1 MVFNDVIPHYAASF
15 RGGDANWLSS
25 SLVTVNDNGNEEI
38 ETQIPKNDRSP
49 VLNFLK
55 MGLRGLTELQRD
67 VDSRSYS
74 SMFDCY

>member
-38 ETQIPKNDRSP
+38 ETQIPKNDRS
-49 VLNFLK
+49 LK
-55 MGLRGLTELQRD
+55 FSKDGT
-67 VDSRSYS
+67 
-74 SMFDCY
+74 